1 MKQLIRRQDL
11 NDVVKWYK
19 SADGPQAGR
28 EREEGILAGGSF
40 VGVNFNSEPIMP
52 GYRVAVKSFWPAN
65 IPYQRAYKQLYNGR
79 LKLSLVRS
87 SRGFA
92 YGGTALNPA
101 NSKGRVFSADF
112 PAGFFAIAA
121 GAGAYLN
128 ADGSTADSATA
139 TTTAFILARSEPR
152 TTAADA
158 LRVVFASALAS
169 PSDAA
174 IQSSIEQ
181 IANRIIDE
189 RLATLNAEEVEFVE
203 KLEVVGGAIEITT
216 SKRFFYTRDAQ

>member
-1 MKQLIRRQDL
+1 MKQLLKRQDL
-11 NDVVKWYK
+11 NEVVKWYK

-28 EREEGILAGGSF
+28 DREEGIPPGGSF
-40 VGVNFNSEPIMP
+40 VGVNFNSAPILP

-65 IPYQRAYKQLYNGR
+65 ISYQRAYKQLYNGL

-101 NSKGRVFSADF
+101 NGKGRVFNADF
-112 PAGFFAIAA
+112 PAGFFAIAS

-128 ADGSTADSATA
+128 ADGSTSDVATA
-139 TTTAFILARSEPR
+139 TTTAFILARSEPQ
-152 TTAADA
+152 TAAAAA
-158 LRVVFASALAS
+158 LRVVFASALSS

-181 IANRIIDE
+181 VANRIIDE
-189 RLATLNAEEVEFVE
+189 RLGALNAEEVEFVE
-203 KLEVVGGAIEITT
+203 KVEVVGGAIEITT

>member
-1 MKQLIRRQDL
+1 MKQLLKRQDL
-11 NDVVKWYK
+11 NEVVKWYK

-28 EREEGILAGGSF
+28 DREEGIPAGGSF

-65 IPYQRAYKQLYNGR
+65 ISYKRAYKQLYNGR
-79 LKLSLVRS
+79 LKLSLIRS

-101 NSKGRVFSADF
+101 NSKGRVFNADF
-112 PAGFFAIAA
+112 PAGFFAIAS
-121 GAGAYLN
+121 GSGAYLN
-128 ADGSTADSATA
+128 ADGTTADVATA
-139 TTTAFILARSEPR
+139 TTTAFILARSEPQ
-152 TTAADA
+152 TAAAAA

-203 KLEVVGGAIEITT
+203 KLEVVGGSIEITT